1 VTICDILNI
10 FCQEYAKTVTFHLHS
25 FAEQTVQILFPG
37 QTALLSLWH
46 MNLFIKFDCLYT
58 TEKLS
63 HVLQVASL
71 KTMDMGIGIQ
81 DYRQMLVCVRHA
93 YCPRPDKLM
102 MFNDK
107 KNTAVLQSGHLKA
120 IENRLY
126 GMSAGYLGQLLE
138 NIVEPFAMASAE

>member
-1 VTICDILNI
+1 MTICDILNI

-25 FAEQTVQILFPG
+25 FAEQAVQILFPD

-58 TEKLS
+58 TEELS
-63 HVLQVASL
+63 CVLQIASL
-71 KTMDMGIGIQ
+71 KTMDVGIGIQ
-81 DYRQMLVCVRHA
+81 DYRQMSVCVRHA
-93 YCPRPDKLM
+93 YCPRLDELM

-107 KNTAVLQSGHLKA
+107 KNAAVLQSGHSKA

-138 NIVEPFAMASAE
+138 NIVEPFAIASAE